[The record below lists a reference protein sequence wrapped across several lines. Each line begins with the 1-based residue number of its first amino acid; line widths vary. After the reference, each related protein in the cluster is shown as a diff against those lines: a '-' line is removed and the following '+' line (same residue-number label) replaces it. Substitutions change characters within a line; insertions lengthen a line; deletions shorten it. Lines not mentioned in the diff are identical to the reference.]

1 MSKCLC
7 NRGQHHSTP
16 FSFKSFV
23 WAVNDE
29 FIFVCVQKA
38 IEGLKGNLISWTS
51 FRLWCH
57 HMAYLSKAKPST
69 YTWLLS
75 VCFKNIPFPLL
86 PFLAII
92 QPLKWP
98 HFSVMYF
105 LCAKNVAFEQEFLSF
120 CSCNVMRST
129 TYLKEGRGAPY
140 ING

>member
-1 MSKCLC
+1 MNVICLL
-7 NRGQHHSTP
+7 Q
-16 FSFKSFV
+16 
-23 WAVNDE
+23 
-29 FIFVCVQKA
+29 
-38 IEGLKGNLISWTS
+38 
-51 FRLWCH
+51 
-57 HMAYLSKAKPST
+57 
-69 YTWLLS
+69 
-75 VCFKNIPFPLL
+75 NIPFPLL

-140 ING
+140 INGKNSKYRCKLFFNKSFVLQKARGSS